1 MKSPL
6 IEMITLEQLRS
17 GIDTQSPEESFA
29 LGKAIASQLPLNCL
43 LLLEG
48 NLGTG
53 KTTFIKGLA
62 AGMGIQETVSSPSFN
77 LLLSYTGS
85 KNLYHIDAYRCP
97 TELNLDDL
105 CLEDIVSE
113 PFILAIEWPEKVQ
126 NLPQL
131 PTFRLLFSIH
141 GSIHRIQLVS

>member
-1 MKSPL
+1 MNSTSLEK
-6 IEMITLEQLRS
+6 ITLEQLRS
-17 GIDTQSPEESFA
+17 GINTKSPEESFS
-29 LGKAIASQLPLNCL
+29 LGKVIATQLPDNCL

-62 AGMGIQETVSSPSFN
+62 AGMGIQENVSSPSFN
-77 LLLSYTGS
+77 LLLSYTGLR
-85 KNLYHIDAYRCP
+85 NLYHIDAYRCP

-105 CLEDIVSE
+105 CLEDIVFE

-141 GSIHRIQLVS
+141 EGFHRIKLAS